1 MQNGRILGL
10 FRSSGI
16 FLNKRSLYVDAI
28 DRLYKQKMKEDVK
41 MKENYDFKDFQ
52 EIIARL
58 RAKDGC
64 PWDREQTHESLRQC
78 MVEEAYEVA
87 EAIDILSETG
97 ESENLCEEL
106 GDVLLQVV
114 MHAQIAK
121 EEGLFAME
129 DILCGISE
137 KMIRRHPHVFG
148 TDHAKD
154 SKEVL
159 ANWEDIKKKEHR
171 EKTETESMRRVAK
184 ALPANI
190 RAMKIQKKADKA
202 GYDFGGPSENFAR
215 VESTLKTLKNGN
227 NYQKMEVLEEEYGEF
242 LFNAVQ
248 LGRFLGINTENALTK
263 ATEMFINRFERVEI
277 SAEIPESSR

>member
-1 MQNGRILGL
+1 
-10 FRSSGI
+10 
-16 FLNKRSLYVDAI
+16 
-28 DRLYKQKMKEDVK
+28 MKEK
-41 MKENYDFKDFQ
+41 YSFKDFQ

-78 MVEEAYEVA
+78 MVEEAYEVQ

-97 ESENLCEEL
+97 ESGNLCEEL

-114 MHAQIAK
+114 MHAHIAQ
-121 EEGLFAME
+121 EEGLFGME
-129 DILCGISE
+129 DILYGISE

-148 TDHAKD
+148 TGRAKD
-154 SKEVL
+154 SEEVL
-159 ANWEDIKKKEHR
+159 ANWEDIKKKEHG

-202 GYDFGGPSENFAR
+202 GYDFGGATENFAR
-215 VESTLKTLKNGN
+215 VENGLEGLKNCD
-227 NYQKMEVLEEEYGEF
+227 NYQNMEALEEEYGEF
-242 LFNAVQ
+242 LFNTIQ
-248 LGRFLGINTENALTK
+248 LGRILGINTENALTK
-263 ATEMFINRFERVEI
+263 ATEKFINRFERVEI
-277 SAEIPESSR
+277 SVEIPESSR